1 MLRDFDCSAGCFHD
15 DFGGTRELQSVAYD
29 AAFGEVEDRL
39 DGVVGRFGPELVEL
53 EEGIGHESQ
62 NSSVLA
68 EVEVD
73 LPARAGARLIADG
86 ECVAGASAFPLSGLL
101 TADLGIAGDG
111 TDRGAGGG
119 RDVGG
124 GLAADEEK
132 REKADESSHI

>member
-15 DFGGTRELQSVAYD
+15 DFGGARELQGVTDHAT
-29 AAFGEVEDRL
+29 FGEVKNGL
-39 DGVVGRFGPELVEL
+39 NGIVGRFWPELVEL

-86 ECVAGASAFPLSGLL
+86 
-101 TADLGIAGDG
+101 
-111 TDRGAGGG
+111 GG
-119 RDVGG
+119 REVGG

>member
-15 DFGGTRELQSVAYD
+15 DFGGARELQGVTDHAT
-29 AAFGEVEDRL
+29 FGEVKNGL
-39 DGVVGRFGPELVEL
+39 NGIVGRFWPELVEL

-73 LPARAGARLIADG
+73 MPARAGARLIADG

-119 RDVGG
+119 REVGG